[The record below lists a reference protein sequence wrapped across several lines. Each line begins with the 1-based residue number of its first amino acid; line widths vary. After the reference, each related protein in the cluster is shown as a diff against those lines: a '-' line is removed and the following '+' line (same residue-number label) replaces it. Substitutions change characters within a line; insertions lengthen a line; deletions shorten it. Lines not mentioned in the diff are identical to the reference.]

1 MESILFDIFWCSL
14 ESFYLFTNN
23 FRVEIKLEKQ
33 MSQKTSS
40 NPDQK
45 QISLHLW
52 SMGPDP
58 LVQILEFRINNET

>member
-1 MESILFDIFWCSL
+1 
-14 ESFYLFTNN
+14 
-23 FRVEIKLEKQ
+23 

-40 NPDQK
+40 NPEQK

>member
-23 FRVEIKLEKQ
+23 FRVEIKLEKH

-40 NPDQK
+40 NPEQK
-45 QISLHLW
+45 QISVHLMVRGTR
-52 SMGPDP
+52 SFGTN
-58 LVQILEFRINNET
+58 FRI